1 MDMSLKTVTKMDRK
15 NKSLNGDGINTH
27 IDADIGLD
35 NELVSLSIIKNRS
48 GLVKS
53 VGIALII
60 HFVFFG
66 IIAWFWQQASEQKQ
80 QSLIVTPEPIKINS
94 YIITTEQY
102 EAMVKASEL
111 VKPLEGELKVDA
123 DKQEINKEKINQQEV
138 DKQDTNTE
146 VKSSAQPITPVV
158 EPQSA
163 SNFQQQVPAEP
174 PDIMT
179 PREPDSSSHNS
190 ASAINDETV
199 NEAVNEAVSDSVAA
213 LSTHA
218 ITQAS
223 NQYLQQINMNELETL
238 IGKQSALT
246 SKPGGTMSEM
256 DVDLAFIEL
265 VPKTDTS
272 QPHTYNHRLDL
283 NRIVKQGDYCYRVVN
298 LATQVNPYGEG
309 LGYAEFCGVDDQ
321 KTALTNAISNRLS
334 KIK

>member
-1 MDMSLKTVTKMDRK
+1 MDMFLKTVTKMDKK
-15 NKSLNGDGINTH
+15 NKSLNRDSDRFN
-27 IDADIGLD
+27 IDHDPSP
-35 NELVSLSIIKNRS
+35 ELESDPVVIKDRR

-53 VGIALII
+53 VSLALII

-123 DKQEINKEKINQQEV
+123 DKQEINKEKINQQQV

-163 SNFQQQVPAEP
+163 SNFQQQVPSEP
-174 PDIMT
+174 PDIIT
-179 PREPDSSSHNS
+179 PREPDRSSHNS

-199 NEAVNEAVSDSVAA
+199 NEAGNEAVSDSVAA

-223 NQYLQQINMNELETL
+223 NQYLQQINMNEFETL

-256 DVDLAFIEL
+256 DPDLAFIEL

-272 QPHTYNHRLDL
+272 QPHTYNHRLDP

-298 LATQVNPYGEG
+298 LATQINPYGEG
-309 LGYAEFCGVDDQ
+309 LGYAEFCGVDEQ
-321 KTALTNAISNRLS
+321 KTALTSAINNRLS

>member
-1 MDMSLKTVTKMDRK
+1 MFLKTATKMDRK
-15 NKSLNGDGINTH
+15 NKSLNGDGIDTH
-27 IDADIGLD
+27 IDADIGPD
-35 NELVSLSIIKNRS
+35 NELASSPIAIQNRS

-53 VGIALII
+53 IAIALII

-80 QSLIVTPEPIKINS
+80 QSLIVSPEPIKINS

-111 VKPLEGELKVDA
+111 VKPLEGEMKIDA
-123 DKQEINKEKINQQEV
+123 DKQEINKEEINEQEV

-146 VKSSAQPITPVV
+146 VEESIQPITPSV
-158 EPQSA
+158 EHQSV
-163 SNFQQQVPAEP
+163 SHIQPQVPSVP
-174 PDIMT
+174 PDIII
-179 PREPDSSSHNS
+179 PRQPDSSSNS
-190 ASAINDETV
+190 RTSAINDETV
-199 NEAVNEAVSDSVAA
+199 NEAVSDSVAV

-223 NQYLQQINMNELETL
+223 TQYLQQMNINELDTL
-238 IGKQSALT
+238 VGTQSALT
-246 SKPGGTMSEM
+246 SKPAGTMSEM
-256 DVDLAFIEL
+256 DPDLVFIEL
-265 VPKTDTS
+265 IPQIDTS
-272 QPHTYNHRLDL
+272 QPHTYNHRLDP